1 MGHDESLSLT
11 GCEFGWVRSINLLIP
26 QVSGVVLQV
35 QGTKCPLLS
44 KHSSV
49 IFVCLYPT
57 PTVDAVHGCG
67 SGYIIQRLSP
77 HWRRGGVG
85 AALLCLRTF
94 SYGARLNVIA
104 PAFLHGEYD

>member
-44 KHSSV
+44 EHSSV
-49 IFVCLYPT
+49 ILVCLDPT
-57 PTVDAVHGCG
+57 PTVGAVHGCG
-67 SGYIIQRLSP
+67 SGYIIQRLSSP
-77 HWRRGGVG
+77 LAAVG
-85 AALLCLRTF
+85 AAQLCLRTF